1 MLKSAPS
8 GLLILAAAL
17 SLTACNK
24 AANQTAAAAASSGPA
39 VDLSSADPAK
49 NPVEANKEP
58 AASGFAP

>member
-1 MLKSAPS
+1 MYKSAQA

-17 SLTACNK
+17 TLAACNK
-24 AANQTAAAAASSGPA
+24 APKDGTAAASSA
-39 VDLSSADPAK
+39 AVVDLSSADPAK